1 MKLNFIQTII
11 ALSISLLISYGFYS
25 LGSGENKIILS
36 LGSFVFLASTLITM
50 LAVSFE
56 YPRTTTNVRVLSGV
70 FFVVAMISNLIFI
83 FINFSVPSY
92 IIISGVLFLIYLL
105 ITNLIYK
112 ANQ

>member
-1 MKLNFIQTII
+1 
-11 ALSISLLISYGFYS
+11 
-25 LGSGENKIILS
+25 
-36 LGSFVFLASTLITM
+36 
-50 LAVSFE
+50 
-56 YPRTTTNVRVLSGV
+56 
-70 FFVVAMISNLIFI
+70 MISNLIFI